1 MSRRQPVAKLS
12 TPTPMRRS
20 SGLTAT
26 PCRGDGTGL
35 GATFDGRIVLDPS
48 VAELIAD
55 GFLVG
60 TRVYAPSAP
69 DLEDVPIARGDYVE
83 KELAERVDK
92 PELTGDIVSHWRRLA
107 ERRPTVVFVSSVGH
121 SLHLRDAFQRSG
133 VVAERMD
140 GMNPNEERDAIFSG
154 LACGAVD
161 VVTNFGVLAEGWD
174 CPSLGCDVLARP
186 TKHRGLFRQMVGR
199 GLRPADGKVDCLV
212 LDHAGAA
219 YEHELIEDP
228 LH

>member
-1 MSRRQPVAKLS
+1 
-12 TPTPMRRS
+12 
-20 SGLTAT
+20 
-26 PCRGDGTGL
+26 
-35 GATFDGRIVLDPS
+35 
-48 VAELIAD
+48 
-55 GFLVG
+55 
-60 TRVYAPSAP
+60 
-69 DLEDVPIARGDYVE
+69 
-83 KELAERVDK
+83 
-92 PELTGDIVSHWRRLA
+92 
-107 ERRPTVVFVSSVGH
+107 
-121 SLHLRDAFQRSG
+121 
-133 VVAERMD
+133 MD

-219 YEHELIEDP
+219 YEHGLIEDP